1 MVQLE
6 NWNKILLTGFDD
18 DIFFLLN
25 NKEQY
30 VFKLIEILLNE
41 YIITVNNLIG
51 NYVVACLNH
60 ELK

>member
-6 NWNKILLTGFDD
+6 NWNKILLTGFDN
-18 DIFFLLN
+18 DIFVLLN

-51 NYVVACLNH
+51 NYVVAYLSH

>member
-6 NWNKILLTGFDD
+6 NWNKILLTGFDN
-18 DIFFLLN
+18 DIFVLLN

-51 NYVVACLNH
+51 NYVVACLSH